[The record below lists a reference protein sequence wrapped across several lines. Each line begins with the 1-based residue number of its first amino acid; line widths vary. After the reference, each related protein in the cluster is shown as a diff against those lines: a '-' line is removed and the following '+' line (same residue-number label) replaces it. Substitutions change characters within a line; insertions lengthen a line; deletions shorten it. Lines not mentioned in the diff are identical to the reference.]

1 MTQRPKPYPNNVN
14 LETIACEKFMSRLLQ
29 REKINMPPTKLSSG
43 FSTSQKSK
51 EKVIKHSTVTPPI
64 QNQLSKVKPNVKQQN
79 LPTPNPDQSQ
89 TSSDFQFAD
98 DSALVQVTVKTTNPR
113 QRSRSTVA
121 NREPWGQL
129 LKQQKST
136 DKVSVFNNFD
146 PLRTLHFLAKE
157 LQFQL
162 QTLLPGKN
170 KLKYYARKLYLL
182 AVNVFIGIR
191 FLQIWYTFLLKHYI

>member
-1 MTQRPKPYPNNVN
+1 MNQRPKPYPTTLN
-14 LETIACEKFMSRLLQ
+14 LETIACEKYMSRLLQ
-29 REKINMPPTKLSSG
+29 REKVSMPPSKPSSA
-43 FSTSQKSK
+43 FLTSQKCK
-51 EKVIKHSTVTPPI
+51 EKIIKHSPATSSI
-64 QNQLSKVKPNVKQQN
+64 QNQLSKVKPNIKQQN
-79 LPTPNPDQSQ
+79 LRIPDPDQSQ
-89 TSSDFQFAD
+89 TSSDFQFTD

-129 LKQQKST
+129 LKQQKSS

-162 QTLLPGKN
+162 QALLPGTCKFM
-170 KLKYYARKLYLL
+170 YYVLRVIYNIFIAAREIVFGRFINLTLL
-182 AVNVFIGIR
+182 VA
-191 FLQIWYTFLLKHYI
+191 